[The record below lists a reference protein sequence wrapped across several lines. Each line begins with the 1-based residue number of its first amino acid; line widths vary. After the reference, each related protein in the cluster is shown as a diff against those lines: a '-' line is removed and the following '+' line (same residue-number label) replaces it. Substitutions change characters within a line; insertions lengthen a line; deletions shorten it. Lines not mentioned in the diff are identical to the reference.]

1 MKRSPFVYYS
11 ETVVGV
17 KTKKFR
23 RRDLPALDHNEFQLM
38 NTIPFSLSPDGKVF
52 VNISDKN
59 NMIFVY
65 YFLSM
70 AESLTKN
77 LMAALEEA
85 KTLYPDIE
93 KPEDIINYTDK
104 RKQKEIGFKIM
115 IPYELERR
123 KRELI
128 NCKNK

>member
-11 ETVVGV
+11 NSVVGV
-17 KTKKFR
+17 KTKQFR
-23 RRDLPALDHNEFQLM
+23 RRDLPALDYNEFQLM
-38 NTIPFSLSPDGKVF
+38 KTIPFSLSPDGKVYI
-52 VNISDKN
+52 NISDKK

-70 AESLTKN
+70 AGALTSN

-85 KTLYPDIE
+85 KTLYPDVE
-93 KPEDIINYTDK
+93 KPEDILNYTDE

-123 KRELI
+123 KRELN
-128 NCKNK
+128 NC